1 MAAGEVFPSNH
12 GGSTNAMKKKKEY
25 GHSALHATSQQ
36 ALFLASCLVSRVKRL
51 LPVFAFRTLKLLILL
66 MAFAQQ

>member
-12 GGSTNAMKKKKEY
+12 GGSTNAMKKKEY